1 MTSDLVDRTDG
12 ELAELSIAGRQ
23 PAFVEIMRRH
33 KAHVHRLTARMIGD
47 EDEALDLVQETFVSA
62 HQALR
67 RYQPE
72 RPMRAWLAR
81 IAINKCRDWR
91 RRRAVRRLISFIL
104 PIEHAVDTPDK
115 AAMADVVLAY
125 RQEMVHVTKAIAMLP
140 VNLRETLVL
149 RTIDGL
155 TQTETAEALGVSE
168 KTVETRL
175 YRARA
180 RLGELVERHTGP

>member
-67 RYQPE
+67 RYDPE

-115 AAMADVVLAY
+115 AAMADVVVAD
-125 RQEMVHVTKAIAMLP
+125 RQEMVHVTNAIALLP

-180 RLGELVERHTGP
+180 RLSELVERRNGP

>member
-12 ELAELSIAGRQ
+12 ELAELSIAGRP
-23 PAFVEIMRRH
+23 PAFAEIMRRH

-104 PIEHAVDTPDK
+104 PIEQAVDTPDK
-115 AAMADVVLAY
+115 AAMADVVAAD
-125 RQEMVHVTKAIAMLP
+125 RQEMVNVTNAIAMLP
-140 VNLRETLVL
+140 MNLRETLVL

-155 TQTETAEALGVSE
+155 TQAETAEVLGVSE

-180 RLGELVERHTGP
+180 RLNELVERRTGP

>member
-104 PIEHAVDTPDK
+104 PIEQAVDTPDK
-115 AAMADVVLAY
+115 AAMADVVAAD
-125 RQEMVHVTKAIAMLP
+125 RQEMVNVTNAIAMLP
-140 VNLRETLVL
+140 MNLRETLVL

-155 TQTETAEALGVSE
+155 TQAETAEALGVTE
-168 KTVETRL
+168 KTVESRL

-180 RLGELVERHTGP
+180 KLSELVERRAGP

>member
-1 MTSDLVDRTDG
+1 VTSDLVDRTDG

-104 PIEHAVDTPDK
+104 PIEQAVDTPDK
-115 AAMADVVLAY
+115 AAMADVVAAD
-125 RQEMVHVTKAIAMLP
+125 RQEMVNVTNAIAMLP
-140 VNLRETLVL
+140 MNLRETLVL

-155 TQTETAEALGVSE
+155 TQAETAEALGVTE
-168 KTVETRL
+168 KTVESRL

-180 RLGELVERHTGP
+180 KLSELVERRAGP

>member
-12 ELAELSIAGRQ
+12 ELAELSIAGRP
-23 PAFVEIMRRH
+23 PAFAEIMRRH

-67 RYQPE
+67 RYDPE

-115 AAMADVVLAY
+115 AAMADVVVAD
-125 RQEMVHVTKAIAMLP
+125 RQEMVHVTNAIAMLP

-155 TQTETAEALGVSE
+155 TQAETAEVLGVSE

-180 RLGELVERHTGP
+180 RLNELVERRTGP